1 MGINNAYTGPADLP
15 DVLPVF
21 PLSGALLLPRSEM
34 GSFGCIV
41 VCSSSRVGRMGV
53 TPADQAPS

>member
-34 GSFGCIV
+34 ILPEPTRLIV
-41 VCSSSRVGRMGV
+41 PVMLTLASKPVIR
-53 TPADQAPS
+53 